1 MPDMQTFDKV
11 KRHRRHENAPLVDL
25 QLWTQII
32 SRRCEK
38 ALSNSW
44 DLGFCMSS
52 LLFRSKLNMSR
63 SLFAFE
69 AEARKEGGYGF
80 TPKELEN
87 ASIEICN
94 SLCGEYKDE
103 RGRRQKV
110 QGDLSKVRKVK
121 NLSEPARRIL
131 NRVHTVAQT
140 IEGTNEVRTLTVSYT
155 HLTLPTIYSV

>member
-1 MPDMQTFDKV
+1 MRECKKYIAGVSNEMLDQFEPWYFGVAFAFCFKYCTGMPDMQIFDKV

-25 QLWTQII
+25 QLWTKII

-52 LLFRSKLNMSR
+52 LLFRSKMNMSR

-69 AEARKEGGYGF
+69 AEARKDGGYGF
-80 TPKELEN
+80 TAKELQH

-94 SLCGEYKDE
+94 SLFGEYRDE

-110 QGDLSKVRKVK
+110 QGDLSKVRK
-121 NLSEPARRIL
+121 
-131 NRVHTVAQT
+131 
-140 IEGTNEVRTLTVSYT
+140 
-155 HLTLPTIYSV
+155 